1 MKITINSH
9 SSIRAE
15 GKRVLYFDPFQLKT
29 APRDGDIIFVTHDH
43 FDHFSPEDMEK
54 VSKADTVFVVP
65 QSLAGKLPKDRTVAL
80 QAGEKAEIEG
90 ILVEPVAAYN
100 VGKPF
105 HPKENGWLG
114 YRVTMDGETLYVCG
128 DTDATPEAKAVKC
141 DILALPVGG
150 TYTMNAAEAAELAKA
165 IQPKLALPT
174 HYGSIVGSKNDA
186 EKFHELVENTMQVE
200 LLVEDAK

>member
-1 MKITINSH
+1 MKITVNSH
-9 SSIRAE
+9 SSVRAE
-15 GKRVLYFDPFQLKT
+15 GPRVLYFDPFQMKT
-29 APRDGDIIFVTHDH
+29 AAHDADIIFVTHDH
-43 FDHFSPEDMEK
+43 FDHFSPEDIDK
-54 VSKADTVFVVP
+54 AAKADTVFVVP
-65 QSLAGKLPKDRTVAL
+65 QSLAGKLPTEKTTVM
-80 QAGEKAEIEG
+80 QAGGKSEIQGVSIEA
-90 ILVEPVAAYN
+90 VAAYN

-150 TYTMNAAEAAELAKA
+150 TFTMDAVQAAELARA
-165 IQPKLALPT
+165 VMPKLAIPT
-174 HYGSIVGSKNDA
+174 HYGTSVGRKADA
-186 EKFHELVENTMQVE
+186 EKFRELVRDAMEVQ

>member
-1 MKITINSH
+1 MQISINSH
-9 SSIRAE
+9 SSIRTE
-15 GKRVLYFDPFQLKT
+15 GKRVLWFDPFQLKT
-29 APRDGDIIFVTHDH
+29 APHDGDIIFVTHDH

-65 QSLAGKLPKDRTVAL
+65 KSLAGKLPKNRTVVL

-90 ILVEPVAAYN
+90 AHVEAVAAYN

-105 HPKENGWLG
+105 HAKENGWLG

-128 DTDATPEAKAVKC
+128 DTDATPEAKAVQC
-141 DILALPVGG
+141 DVLALPVGG

-186 EKFHELVENTMQVE
+186 EKFRELVGNSMQVK

>member
-1 MKITINSH
+1 MRISINSH

-15 GKRVLYFDPFQLKT
+15 GSRILYFDPLQLKT
-29 APRDGDIIFVTHDH
+29 AAHDADIIFVTHDH

-54 VSKADTVFVVP
+54 VSKADTIFVVP
-65 QSLAGKLPKDRTVAL
+65 QSLRRKVPNGKALCAGDTLTI
-80 QAGEKAEIEG
+80 QG
-90 ILVEPVAAYN
+90 ISVEAVAAYN
-100 VGKPF
+100 AGKPF

-128 DTDATPEAKAVKC
+128 DSDATPEAKAVKC

-150 TYTMNAAEAAELAKA
+150 TYTMDASQAAELAKA
-165 IQPKLALPT
+165 VMPKLALPT
-174 HYGSIVGSKNDA
+174 HYGSIVGSKKDA
-186 EKFHELVENTMQVE
+186 EKFRELVSDAIQVK